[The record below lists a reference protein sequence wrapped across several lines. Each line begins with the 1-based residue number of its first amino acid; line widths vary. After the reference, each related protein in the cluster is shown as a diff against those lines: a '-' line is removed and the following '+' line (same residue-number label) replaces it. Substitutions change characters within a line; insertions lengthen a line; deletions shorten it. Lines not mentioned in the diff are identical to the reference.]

1 MKAYT
6 GFAEGYDL
14 FMNEV
19 PYEEWADYAV
29 KILRDNGINDG
40 LILEL
45 GCGTGKFTSLLA
57 DKGYDMIGV
66 DCSED
71 MLAIAR
77 GNNKNEILYL
87 LQDMREF
94 ELYGTIRAV
103 VCVCDSLNYILEYD
117 ELVQVFS
124 LVNNYLDPKGLFIF
138 DMNMEYKYKDI
149 IGETVIA
156 ENRNEGSF
164 IWENY
169 YDDIEHINEYDLTL
183 FMKESNGKY
192 SKYNEVHY
200 QRAYSIEAIK
210 KAIDEAG
217 LTFVAGYDAETK
229 GNIHN
234 KSERIYVIARER
246 GKIYG

>member
-19 PYEEWADYAV
+19 PYEEWADYV
-29 KILRDNGINDG
+29 VQILRDNGINDG
-40 LILEL
+40 LILDL

-57 DKGYDMIGV
+57 NKGYDMIGV
-66 DCSED
+66 DYSED

-124 LVNNYLDPKGLFIF
+124 LVNNYLDPNGLFIF
-138 DMNMEYKYKDI
+138 DMNMEYKYKEI

-156 ENRNEGSF
+156 ENRDEGSF

-169 YDDIEHINEYDLTL
+169 YDDREHINEYDLTL

-192 SKYNEVHY
+192 SKYNEIHY
-200 QRAYSIEAIK
+200 QKAYSIEVIK

-217 LTFVAGYDAETK
+217 LTFIAGYDAATK
-229 GNIHN
+229 VDIHS